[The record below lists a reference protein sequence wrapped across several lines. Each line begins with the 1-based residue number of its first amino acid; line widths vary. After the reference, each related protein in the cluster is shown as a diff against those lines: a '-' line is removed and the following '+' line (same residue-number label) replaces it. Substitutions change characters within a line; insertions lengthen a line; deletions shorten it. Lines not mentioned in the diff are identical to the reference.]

1 MYGSGPN
8 GPNTILLDLSQNK
21 GLILIIKQ
29 AILKQINFDP
39 LSPNCTQALLFS
51 RKDYIFQDLFQR
63 LYNDQIETSLCSF
76 HFSHW
81 KTKGMFSFSHQN
93 SSKSSTN
100 QHLLPLHPVF
110 LSTQPLKFGL

>member
-21 GLILIIKQ
+21 GPILIIKQ

-76 HFSHW
+76 HFSHCRAHLR

-100 QHLLPLHPVF
+100 QHQLNLE
-110 LSTQPLKFGL
+110 G